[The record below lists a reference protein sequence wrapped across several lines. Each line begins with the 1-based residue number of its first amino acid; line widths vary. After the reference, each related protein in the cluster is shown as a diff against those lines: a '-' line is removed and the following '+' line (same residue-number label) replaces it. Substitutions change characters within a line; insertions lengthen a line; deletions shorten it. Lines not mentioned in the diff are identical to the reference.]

1 MEQSQNL
8 SSFRRAFVILC
19 CVACALWVA
28 AFSCY
33 LIPHNVELPECVE
46 TLRSVF
52 NWIGQ
57 ILDMVVP
64 ICFVALFF
72 LNMKIAPASA
82 AKVAFIVG
90 VLYAVL
96 ASSLQIWWIVFELL
110 GGFEYFYGILNL
122 DPGVFFTIPNVIY
135 CFINLLLI
143 ISVAFFAESQI
154 KNKLVVSTS
163 VVYMLCSFV
172 WAIASS
178 FLLSYLTGVIADLI
192 GFEDADTK
200 YYIVYY
206 IVHRIVCVILNLLP
220 TILLFA
226 AATTIVKKQK
236 TINKA

>member
-19 CVACALWVA
+19 CAACALWVA
-28 AFSCY
+28 KFSCY
-33 LIPHNVELPECVE
+33 LIPHNVALPEWVE

-52 NWIGQ
+52 NWIGR
-57 ILDMVVP
+57 ILGMVVP

-72 LNMKIAPASA
+72 LNMKITSASA

-96 ASSLQIWWIVFELL
+96 NSLLRIWWIIFKLL
-110 GGFEYFYGILNL
+110 GGFEYFYNILNW
-122 DPGVFFTIPNVIY
+122 DPEVFITIPNVIY

-154 KNKLVVSTS
+154 KNRLVVSTS

-178 FLLSYLTGVIADLI
+178 FLLWYLTGVIADLI
-192 GFEDADTK
+192 GFEDAGTM
-200 YYIVYY
+200 YYIVDR
-206 IVHRIVCVILNLLP
+206 VVGVILNLLP

-226 AATTIVKKQK
+226 ASTTIVKKQK

>member
-19 CVACALWVA
+19 CVACALWVV

-33 LIPHNVELPECVE
+33 LIPHNVELPEFVE
-46 TLRSVF
+46 ILRSVF
-52 NWIGQ
+52 NWIGR
-57 ILDMVVP
+57 ILDMLVP

-72 LNMKIAPASA
+72 LNMKITPASA

-96 ASSLQIWWIVFELL
+96 NSLLQIWWIVFELL
-110 GGFEYFYGILNL
+110 GGWRFIYNILNW
-122 DPGVFFTIPNVIY
+122 DPEVFFTIPDVIY
-135 CFINLLLI
+135 CFIKLLLI

-178 FLLSYLTGVIADLI
+178 FLLWELSEVIADLI
-192 GFEDADTK
+192 GFGDR
-200 YYIVYY
+200 IIYY
-206 IVHRIVCVILNLLP
+206 IVHRVACIILNLLP

-226 AATTIVKKQK
+226 AATTIVKKTENHK
-236 TINKA
+236 

>member
-19 CVACALWVA
+19 CAACALWVA
-28 AFSCY
+28 GFLCY
-33 LIPHNVELPECVE
+33 SIPYNVALPEWVE

-52 NWIGQ
+52 NWIG
-57 ILDMVVP
+57 LFLGMVMP
-64 ICFVALFF
+64 ICYVALFF
-72 LNMKIAPASA
+72 LNMKVAPTRA

-90 VLYAVL
+90 ILYAVL
-96 ASSLQIWWIVFELL
+96 ASLLQIWWIIYDLL
-110 GGFEYFYGILNL
+110 GGFEYFYNILNW
-122 DPGVFFTIPNVIY
+122 DPDFITIPNVIIY

-154 KNKLVVSTS
+154 KNRLVVSTS

-172 WAIASS
+172 WAIARS
-178 FLLSYLTGVIADLI
+178 FLLWELSEVIADLI
-192 GFEDADTK
+192 GFGDSNII
-200 YYIVYY
+200 YF
-206 IVHRIVCVILNLLP
+206 IVHRVACTILDLLP

-226 AATTIVKKQK
+226 ATTTIVKKQK

>member
-19 CVACALWVA
+19 CVACVLWVA

-52 NWIGQ
+52 NWIGR

-64 ICFVALFF
+64 ICFVALFL
-72 LNMKIAPASA
+72 LNMKITPARA

-96 ASSLQIWWIVFELL
+96 ASSLQIWWIIYELL
-110 GGFEYFYGILNL
+110 GGFEYFYKILNW
-122 DPGVFFTIPNVIY
+122 DPEVFITIPNVIY

-143 ISVAFFAESQI
+143 IAVAFFAESQI

-192 GFEDADTK
+192 GFGDRSN
-200 YYIVYY
+200 IYY

-226 AATTIVKKQK
+226 AATTIVKKHK

>member
-19 CVACALWVA
+19 CAACALWVA
-28 AFSCY
+28 NFLCY
-33 LIPHNVELPECVE
+33 SIPYNVALPEWVE

-52 NWIGQ
+52 NWIGL
-57 ILDMVVP
+57 ILGMVMP

-72 LNMKIAPASA
+72 LNMKITPASA

-96 ASSLQIWWIVFELL
+96 ASSLRIWWIIYELL
-110 GGFEYFYGILNL
+110 GGFEYFYEILHW
-122 DPGVFFTIPNVIY
+122 DPEVIY

-178 FLLSYLTGVIADLI
+178 FLLWYLTGVIADLI
-192 GFEDADTK
+192 GFGDRSNID
-200 YYIVYY
+200 YIVYR
-206 IVHRIVCVILNLLP
+206 VVCVILNLLP

>member
-19 CVACALWVA
+19 CAACALWVA
-28 AFSCY
+28 DFLCY
-33 LIPHNVELPECVE
+33 SIPYNVALPEWVE

-52 NWIGQ
+52 NWIG
-57 ILDMVVP
+57 LFLGMVMP
-64 ICFVALFF
+64 ICYVALFF
-72 LNMKIAPASA
+72 LNMKITPASA

-96 ASSLQIWWIVFELL
+96 ASSLQIWSIIYELL
-110 GGFEYFYGILNL
+110 GGFEYFYEILHW
-122 DPGVFFTIPNVIY
+122 DPGVFITIPNVIY

-172 WAIASS
+172 WAISSS
-178 FLLSYLTGVIADLI
+178 FLLGYLTGVIADLI
-192 GFEDADTK
+192 GFGDRSNI
-200 YYIVYY
+200 YYIVYR
-206 IVHRIVCVILNLLP
+206 VVCVILNLLP

-226 AATTIVKKQK
+226 AATIIVKKQK

>member
-19 CVACALWVA
+19 CAACALWVA
-28 AFSCY
+28 EFLCY
-33 LIPHNVELPECVE
+33 SIPYNIALPEWVE

-52 NWIGQ
+52 NWIGL
-57 ILDMVVP
+57 ILGMVVP

-72 LNMKIAPASA
+72 LNMKVTPTRA

-96 ASSLQIWWIVFELL
+96 ASSLQIWWIIYELL
-110 GGFEYFYGILNL
+110 GGFEYFYKILNW
-122 DPGVFFTIPNVIY
+122 DPEVFITIPNVIY

-143 ISVAFFAESQI
+143 IAVAFFAESQI
-154 KNKLVVSTS
+154 KNRLVVSTS

-178 FLLSYLTGVIADLI
+178 FLLWELSGVIADLI
-192 GFEDADTK
+192 GFGDRSNI
-200 YYIVYY
+200 YF
-206 IVHRIVCVILNLLP
+206 IVHRVACTILALLP

-226 AATTIVKKQK
+226 ASTTIVKKQK